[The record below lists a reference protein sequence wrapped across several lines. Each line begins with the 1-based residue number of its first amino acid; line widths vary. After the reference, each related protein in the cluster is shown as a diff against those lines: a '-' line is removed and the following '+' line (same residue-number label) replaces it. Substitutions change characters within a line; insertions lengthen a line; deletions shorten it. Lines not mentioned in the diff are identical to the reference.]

1 MAEKRRYEKP
11 ALTYEQQLQKLRGR
25 GMEVECEQEALRAL
39 SQVSYYRLSAYWYPF
54 RVRHDHGNVQSELEP
69 GTSFNQIVELY
80 NFDRK
85 LRSQVLEGLEQ
96 IEILVRTKLSY
107 YIGHTYDAF
116 GHLNPRNFHP
126 KFNHA
131 EWLQRVTLSV
141 EESSDEFLKHFQRNY
156 RRFPDVPIWMLT
168 EVMSMGALSRLY
180 KGMQNDKKKGHEDKQ
195 MIANEF
201 NMHYRQ
207 LQDWLHVLTYVRNV
221 CAHHSR
227 LWNRELAIR
236 PERIRNANWLPPLTP
251 RNDRV
256 FVILLM
262 INRLLSDTLEIAE
275 WTRSIENLLTPHS
288 NNRFVKAAMGIPD
301 NWQKHPLWT

>member
-1 MAEKRRYEKP
+1 MADKKYYKKP
-11 ALTYEQQLQKLRGR
+11 ALTFEQQLQKLRDR
-25 GMEVECEQEALRAL
+25 GIKLECEDEALRVF

-54 RVRHDHGNVQSELEP
+54 RIRDEQGNVQSALKP
-69 GTSFNQIVELY
+69 GTSFNQVIELY

-85 LRSQVLEGLEQ
+85 LRSLVLEGLEQ
-96 IEILVRTKLSY
+96 VEILIRTKLSY

-116 GHLNPRNFHP
+116 GYLDPQNFHP
-126 KFNHA
+126 KFKHE
-131 EWLQRVTLSV
+131 EWIQRITSSV

-156 RRFPDVPIWMLT
+156 RGFPEVPIWMLT

-180 KGMQNDKKKGHEDKQ
+180 KGMRNDKKAGQEDKQ
-195 MIANEF
+195 NIANEF

-236 PERIRNANWLPPLTP
+236 PERIRNGNWLPPKTP
-251 RNDRV
+251 RNDRIFIIFLMV
-256 FVILLM
+256 KQLL
-262 INRLLSDTLEIAE
+262 RDKPEIME
-275 WTRSIENLLTPHS
+275 WKTAIEELIAPHS
-288 NNRFVKAAMGIPD
+288 DNELMRAAMGLPKD
-301 NWQKHPLWT
+301 WQRHPLWV